1 MSHELIIFLV
11 SGLPFVELR
20 LGLPL
25 GIAFGLT
32 PYAAFFLSTLGTLTA
47 TIIAIYLLD
56 PVVQF
61 IRRYSKPL
69 NKLVEKIFAKTRHAH
84 SEKFNR
90 FGALFLLLFVAVPI
104 PGSGGYTGALIA
116 YLFDIPKKYAVLL
129 VGTGVILSGFV
140 MLAIVTGGLELFQ
153 WLSPAPHQLEAIE
166 GLIPTDLGSYSA
178 PQLTQ

>member
-1 MSHELIIFLV
+1 MSHEFITFIV

-25 GIAFGLT
+25 GVAFGLA
-32 PYAAFFLSTLGTLTA
+32 PYAALFWSTLGTLTA
-47 TIIAIYLLD
+47 TVITIYLLD
-56 PVVQF
+56 PVVQL
-61 IRRYSKPL
+61 IRQHSKPL
-69 NKLVEKIFAKTRHAH
+69 NKLAEKIFAKTRHRH

-90 FGALFLLLFVAVPI
+90 FGALFLLAFVAIPI

-153 WLSPAPHQLEAIE
+153 WLSPAPHQIEVIE
-166 GLIPTDLGSYSA
+166 GLIPIDLESYSA